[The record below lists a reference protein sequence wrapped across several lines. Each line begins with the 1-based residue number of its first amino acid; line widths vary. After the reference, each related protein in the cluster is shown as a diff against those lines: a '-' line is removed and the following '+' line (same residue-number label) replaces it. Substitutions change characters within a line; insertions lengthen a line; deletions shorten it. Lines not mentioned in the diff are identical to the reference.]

1 MPELTVI
8 LAGVFGVGKSTI
20 FKRIE
25 TGDFVQT
32 PPPQSLSNSKSD
44 GGIEC
49 YTYKKTIDEKEYNV
63 SGVGNGCAVHG
74 PEVSVGP

>member
-8 LAGVFGVGKSTI
+8 LAGVLGVGKSTI

-32 PPPQSLSNSKSD
+32 PSPSISNSKND
-44 GGIEC
+44 CGIEC
-49 YTYKKTIDEKEYNV
+49 YTYKKAIDEKEYNV
-63 SGVGNGCAVHG
+63 SNGCTVFTQCMAL
-74 PEVSVGP
+74 SA